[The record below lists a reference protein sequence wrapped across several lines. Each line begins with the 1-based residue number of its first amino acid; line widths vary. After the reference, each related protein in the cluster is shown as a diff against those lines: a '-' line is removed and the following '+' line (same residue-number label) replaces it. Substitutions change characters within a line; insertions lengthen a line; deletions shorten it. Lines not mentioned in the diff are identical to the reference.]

1 MHKARARRERNRDK
15 LSHFSKKPLPSVVG
29 KVAARQEPRV
39 PIPCE
44 RTFGI
49 SRPFSRQMRHYDPAS
64 AAFSCLGGRKCA

>member
-1 MHKARARRERNRDK
+1 MCIKREQEGNETVINCHT
-15 LSHFSKKPLPSVVG
+15 LAKKPLPSVVG

-49 SRPFSRQMRHYDPAS
+49 SRPFSRQMRHYDPAF
-64 AAFSCLGGRKCA
+64 AAFSCLGGR

>member
-1 MHKARARRERNRDK
+1 MDMEIPL
-15 LSHFSKKPLPSVVG
+15 LSDPLVRHPVKS
-29 KVAARQEPRV
+29 PRV

-49 SRPFSRQMRHYDPAS
+49 SRPFLRQMRHYDPAS